1 MIIHLE
7 TFIGASPKIVFDLS
21 LNIDL
26 HKISTAHT
34 GEEAIAGKTSG
45 KIGLNETVTWR
56 ARHLFKWR
64 TMTSKIIE
72 LEPYTY
78 FTDKMVTGD
87 FKSFVHHHY
96 FEPYNGG
103 TLMKDVVVFESPYGL
118 AGRLVDMIFMKL
130 YLQKLLGER
139 NRIIREYAITGDWKK
154 LAG

>member
-1 MIIHLE
+1 MVIHLE
-7 TFIGASPKIVFDLS
+7 TFIAASPKIVFDLS

-78 FTDKMVTGD
+78 FTDKMVAGD

-96 FEPYNGG
+96 FEFYNGG

-118 AGRLVDMIFMKL
+118 AGRLVDIIFMKS
-130 YLQKLLGER
+130 YLQKLLDKR